1 MNFRHNAEI
10 TLWATIVL
18 QDDYS
23 HSMVAGGF
31 ELTS

>member
-1 MNFRHNAEI
+1 MRVPNDRCIEQTPLVAH
-10 TLWATIVL
+10 
-18 QDDYS
+18 S

>member
-1 MNFRHNAEI
+1 VLLQPELGEDRRHRPSH
-10 TLWATIVL
+10 
-18 QDDYS
+18 S